1 MINKISSLLFALL
14 IVAAPMETN
23 AQFKFIGRIFS
34 GDSENKEATADNVS
48 NESLDEA
55 SDDDVFPS
63 KEVSDEDLKKMQEE
77 LLRANYRIASGD
89 VINID
94 VFQEETLSKENLR
107 VSASGQVTLPLLQRI
122 TVAELTVDEA
132 ESRIEELLNKDYLVD
147 PHVIVTVVEYTR
159 RTVAVD
165 GEVAK
170 PGLIDLPPGQK
181 LTVIQAIAASGGLT
195 QDANRNDIELY
206 REGEEEP
213 FKFRLNDL
221 KRQTNP
227 EKKFYVKPND
237 TIFVGARII

>member
-1 MINKISSLLFALL
+1 MINKISSLLMALF
-14 IVAAPMETN
+14 IVGAPMESN

-34 GDSENKEATADNVS
+34 GDSDKDPASASADS
-48 NESLDEA
+48 ADALDAADE
-55 SDDDVFPS
+55 DEVFPS
-63 KEVSDEDLKKMQEE
+63 KEVSEEDLKKMQEE

-94 VFQEETLSKENLR
+94 VFQEDTLSKQGLR
-107 VSASGQVTLPLLQRI
+107 VSASGQVTMPLLQRI
-122 TVAELTVDEA
+122 TVAELSIDEA
-132 ESRIEELLNKDYLVD
+132 ETRIEELLAKDYLVD

-165 GEVAK
+165 GEVEK

-181 LTVIQAIAASGGLT
+181 LTVIQAITASGGLT

-213 FKFRLNDL
+213 FKFKLNEL
-221 KRQTNP
+221 KRQTDP
-227 EKKFYVKPND
+227 SKKFYVKPND